1 MNKYLVDVYLP
12 ASGEHFDVLLP
23 VNKRIG
29 EVIPLLTDIVMQLS
43 GNSYGRTANAVL
55 INAANGEVYDFNTS
69 VFDAG
74 IRNSTKLILI

>member
-12 ASGEHFDVLLP
+12 ASGEHFDVFLP
-23 VNKRIG
+23 INKLIG
-29 EVIPLLTDIVMQLS
+29 EVISLLADIAVPLS
-43 GNSYGRTANAVL
+43 GNSFKRTTDTVL
-55 INAANGEVYDFNTS
+55 INAANGEVYNFNDT

>member
-12 ASGEHFDVLLP
+12 ASGEHFDVFLP
-23 VNKRIG
+23 ANKLIG
-29 EVIPLLTDIVMQLS
+29 EVISLLVETVVPLS
-43 GNSYGRTANAVL
+43 GNNFERTSDTVL
-55 INAANGEVYDFNTS
+55 INAVNGGVYDFNTT

>member
-12 ASGEHFDVLLP
+12 ASGEHFDVFLP
-23 VNKRIG
+23 INKLIG
-29 EVIPLLTDIVMQLS
+29 EVISLLADIAVSLS
-43 GNSYGRTANAVL
+43 GNSFKRTTDTVL
-55 INAANGEVYDFNTS
+55 INAANGEVYNFNDT

>member
-12 ASGEHFDVLLP
+12 ASGEHFDVFLP
-23 VNKRIG
+23 ANKLIG
-29 EVIPLLTDIVMQLS
+29 EVISLLVDIVVPLS
-43 GNSYGRTANAVL
+43 GNSFERTADTIL
-55 INAANGEVYDFNTS
+55 INAANGKVYNFNIS

>member
-12 ASGEHFDVLLP
+12 ASGKHCDVFLP
-23 VNKRIG
+23 ANKPIG
-29 EVIPLLTDIVMQLS
+29 EVISLLADTVVPLS
-43 GNSYGRTANAVL
+43 GNSFEKTTDTVL
-55 INAANGEVYDFNTS
+55 INAANGEVYNFNIT

>member
-12 ASGEHFDVLLP
+12 ASGEHFDVFLP
-23 VNKRIG
+23 VNKLIG
-29 EVIPLLTDIVMQLS
+29 EVISLLTETIIPLS
-43 GNSYGRTANAVL
+43 GNSYKRTPDTVL

>member
-12 ASGEHFDVLLP
+12 ASGEHFDVFLPANKLIGDVISLLVDTVVP
-23 VNKRIG
+23 
-29 EVIPLLTDIVMQLS
+29 LS
-43 GNSYGRTANAVL
+43 GKSFERTSETVL
-55 INAANGEVYDFNTS
+55 INAVNGEVYDFNTT

>member
-12 ASGEHFDVLLP
+12 TSGEHFDVFLP
-23 VNKRIG
+23 ANKLIG
-29 EVIPLLTDIVMQLS
+29 EVISLLADMVVPLS
-43 GNSYGRTANAVL
+43 GNSFVKTDDTVL
-55 INAANGEVYDFNTS
+55 VNAANGGIYDVNST